1 MMHYHRSAFKLIPN
15 VTIKEYMNSLLQ
27 WNHTLPCTMKLNRLQ
42 FKLHTS
48 AGLITECLVKVS
60 FQAAA
65 NKVSFSSARFPF
77 KQQLCL
83 VFNKQ
88 QQEFLQLWQQQTRFP
103 FFQQGFLSSSSL
115 LLFGF
120 QQASARVAK
129 YILTLCNSGSS
140 KHKIVGN
147 IASWNFI
154 TRAAHFWHTLT
165 PKFKN
170 PHIFT
175 KHPKLNPYF
184 LEASFLRN

>member
-1 MMHYHRSAFKLIPN
+1 
-15 VTIKEYMNSLLQ
+15 MNSLLQ

-65 NKVSFSSARFPF
+65 NKVSF
-77 KQQLCL
+77 
-83 VFNKQ
+83 
-88 QQEFLQLWQQQTRFP
+88 
-103 FFQQGFLSSSSL
+103 FQQGFLSSSSL

-120 QQASARVAK
+120 QQAAVRVAK
-129 YILTLCNSGSS
+129 YILTLCNSGSR

-154 TRAAHFWHTLT
+154 THAAHFWHTL
-165 PKFKN
+165 KRSFKN
-170 PHIFT
+170 THIFT